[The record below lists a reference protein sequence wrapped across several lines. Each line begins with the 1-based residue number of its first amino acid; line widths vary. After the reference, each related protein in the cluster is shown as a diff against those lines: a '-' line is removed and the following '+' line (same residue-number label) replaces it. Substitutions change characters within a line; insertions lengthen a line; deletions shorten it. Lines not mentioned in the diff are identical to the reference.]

1 MSINVVVSL
10 PRYQPDEDAWTNG
23 SWPSLRK
30 ARLAH
35 GTCVVEGGPYG
46 GRIYTAGGSPEV
58 PKYPLV
64 TPIFLFWKNV
74 KILAWNIIAPV
85 PDSLLLYL

>member
-1 MSINVVVSL
+1 MMVLTTLKCRFFICH
-10 PRYQPDEDAWTNG
+10 RYEPEEDQWTNG

-35 GTCVVEGGPYG
+35 GVCVVEGGPYG

-58 PKYPLV
+58 NQNSCGIVLLISQ
-64 TPIFLFWKNV
+64 TNV
-74 KILAWNIIAPV
+74 LN
-85 PDSLLLYL
+85 